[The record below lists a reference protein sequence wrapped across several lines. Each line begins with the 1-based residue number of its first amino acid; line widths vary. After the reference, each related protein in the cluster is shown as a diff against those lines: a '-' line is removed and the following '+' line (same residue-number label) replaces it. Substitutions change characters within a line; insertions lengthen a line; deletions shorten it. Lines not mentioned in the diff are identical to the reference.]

1 MATHPARRAGVLV
14 PLFSLPSSRSWGIGE
29 IGDIPRMASW
39 LDAAGLRVLQ
49 LLPTSEIAPGD
60 TSPYSAL
67 SAMAIDPQFISLDWL
82 EDFAAFGG
90 EAGLEPRLRARL
102 EAARNAPLIDY
113 TAVRE
118 LKRIALRRS
127 FARFRNTEWTG
138 GTRRAAALRAYIRDQ
153 TWWLDEYALF
163 RAIHARHGERHWTA
177 WPPPLRTRDADALAA
192 ARRDLAEDILYRQY
206 LQWIADD
213 QWADAR
219 REAGEVALFGDLPFM
234 VGGDSADVWARQDE
248 FRLDASV
255 GVPPDA
261 FSPTGQDWGVP
272 VYLWDV
278 VAERDF
284 QWLRDRARRNAALFD
299 GYRVDHL
306 VGFYRTYFRPHDG
319 SAPAFTPDDQESQ
332 THLGER
338 VLAALRE
345 AGTEI
350 VAEDL
355 GTVPD
360 FVRESLSR
368 LGIPGYKVLRWER
381 YWSLEG
387 QPFMDPLDY
396 PPVAV
401 ATSGTHDTEPMVV
414 WWERAPRAER
424 EAVLAIP
431 SVCARLPPEDRARA
445 LDDPGL
451 ADTVREAL
459 LDVLF
464 ASGAGL
470 LIVPIQDLFGWRDR
484 INQPATVS
492 AANWTWRLPWPSDR
506 LLTEPVAMAQAAQI
520 RRWGK
525 ASGRSGK
532 SGKNGRSG
540 KVEK

>member
-1 MATHPARRAGVLV
+1 M
-14 PLFSLPSSRSWGIGE
+14 
-29 IGDIPRMASW
+29 
-39 LDAAGLRVLQ
+39 
-49 LLPTSEIAPGD
+49 
-60 TSPYSAL
+60 
-67 SAMAIDPQFISLDWL
+67 
-82 EDFAAFGG
+82 
-90 EAGLEPRLRARL
+90 
-102 EAARNAPLIDY
+102 
-113 TAVRE
+113 
-118 LKRIALRRS
+118 
-127 FARFRNTEWTG
+127 
-138 GTRRAAALRAYIRDQ
+138 
-153 TWWLDEYALF
+153 
-163 RAIHARHGERHWTA
+163 
-177 WPPPLRTRDADALAA
+177 
-192 ARRDLAEDILYRQY
+192 
-206 LQWIADD
+206 
-213 QWADAR
+213 
-219 REAGEVALFGDLPFM
+219 
-234 VGGDSADVWARQDE
+234 
-248 FRLDASV
+248 
-255 GVPPDA
+255 
-261 FSPTGQDWGVP
+261 
-272 VYLWDV
+272 
-278 VAERDF
+278 
-284 QWLRDRARRNAALFD
+284 
-299 GYRVDHL
+299 
-306 VGFYRTYFRPHDG
+306 
-319 SAPAFTPDDQESQ
+319 
-332 THLGER
+332 
-338 VLAALRE
+338 LAALRE